1 MKKSSK
7 TAGRE
12 RRVTYKHYARILR
25 NHKQSLRTRYKISEI
40 GIFGSYVRGEQK
52 RGSDIDVLVEFKVIP
67 GLLKFIQLE
76 NYLGEVL
83 KERVDLVHKK
93 ALRPQLRDI
102 ILGEV
107 IYV

>member
-1 MKKSSK
+1 MKTNGK
-7 TAGRE
+7 GRKRSYE
-12 RRVTYKHYARILR
+12 HYARILK
-25 NHKQSLRTRYKISEI
+25 NHKQSLRKRYKISEI

-52 RGSDIDVLVEFKVIP
+52 RGSDIDVLVEFEEIP

-76 NYLGEVL
+76 SYLGEVL
-83 KERVDLVHKK
+83 KEKVDLVHKK